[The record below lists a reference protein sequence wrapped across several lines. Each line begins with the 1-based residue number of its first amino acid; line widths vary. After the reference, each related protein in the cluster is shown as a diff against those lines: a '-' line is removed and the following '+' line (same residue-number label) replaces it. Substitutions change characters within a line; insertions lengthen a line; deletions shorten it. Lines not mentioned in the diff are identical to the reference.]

1 MYEFLNGSARL
12 VGALERCADDP
23 DRFSVLARLLYYCPD
38 QLEQDIKA
46 LVDFY
51 NDARSSADD

>member
-1 MYEFLNGSARL
+1 MYEFFNGSSRL

-23 DRFSVLARLLYYCPD
+23 DRLAVLARLLCYCPD
-38 QLEQDIKA
+38 QLQQDVKA

-51 NDARSSADD
+51 SSARSSADD